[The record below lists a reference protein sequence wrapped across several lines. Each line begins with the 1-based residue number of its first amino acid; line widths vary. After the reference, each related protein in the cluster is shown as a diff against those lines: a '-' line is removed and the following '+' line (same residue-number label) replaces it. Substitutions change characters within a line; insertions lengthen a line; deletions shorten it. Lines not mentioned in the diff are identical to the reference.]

1 MHTYSIT
8 TLVDITENGVLRN
21 QFPFTTKSGELVH
34 DGATLTIA
42 RNQQSNFTTL
52 LQMLQMRSNITWE
65 ATPVKHTDSV
75 ANYRFGTAYEGRH
88 TIWQFTWQVEQL
100 GVYEFD
106 NDQVGGLVED
116 FDNIPIINFC
126 KETAAFPKN
135 VFNTQDPQ
143 YINTYFNLAADLD
156 K

>member
-8 TLVDITENGVLRN
+8 TLVDITENGVLSN

-34 DGATLTIA
+34 DAATLTMA
-42 RNQQSNFTTL
+42 RNQQANFTTL

-65 ATPVKHTDSV
+65 NTPQRMTESV

-116 FDNIPIINFC
+116 FDNIPIVNFC

-135 VFNTQDPQ
+135 VFNTQDSK
-143 YINTYFNLAADLD
+143 YINTYFNLTADLD

>member
-1 MHTYSIT
+1 MLTYSIT

-21 QFPFTTKSGELVH
+21 QFPFKTKSGELVH
-34 DGATLTIA
+34 DAATLTIA

-65 ATPVKHTDSV
+65 STPQRMTDSV

-116 FDNIPIINFC
+116 FDNIPIVNFC
-126 KETAAFPKN
+126 KETAAFPRN
-135 VFNTQDPQ
+135 VEN
-143 YINTYFNLAADLD
+143 INE
-156 K
+156 

>member
-1 MHTYSIT
+1 MHSYTIT
-8 TLVDITENGVLRN
+8 TLVDITENGVLRS

-34 DGATLTIA
+34 DSATLAIA
-42 RNQQSNFTTL
+42 RNQQANFTTV

-65 ATPVKHTDSV
+65 ITPQRMTDSV

-88 TIWQFTWQVEQL
+88 TIWQFTWQVEQA

-116 FDNIPIINFC
+116 FDTIPIVNFC

-135 VFNTQDPQ
+135 VFITQDSK
-143 YINTYFNLAADLD
+143 YINTYFNPATDLD